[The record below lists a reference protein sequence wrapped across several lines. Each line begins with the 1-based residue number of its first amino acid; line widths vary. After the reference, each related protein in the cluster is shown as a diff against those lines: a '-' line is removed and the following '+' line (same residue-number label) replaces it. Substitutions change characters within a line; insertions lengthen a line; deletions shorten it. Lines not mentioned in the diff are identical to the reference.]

1 MSITFFPIFGNM
13 LNTFFFGY
21 LALKWRRLIRS
32 ISIFLWL
39 IPTNFVDGSLLQ
51 GIYWAII
58 DLEFK
63 DALAYSFFLLFS
75 ILPIGIISWIIKP
88 FVVKED

>member
-1 MSITFFPIFGNM
+1 MSISFFPIFENM

-75 ILPIGIISWIIKP
+75 ILPIGIIS
-88 FVVKED
+88 